1 MSTVEEKVDKLE
13 KFLEEFVK
21 TVGVE
26 FNKSYNLFSQ
36 LQIEMR
42 EGWARFRQE
51 LAEANEMW
59 RRELNNG
66 WEKFKQ
72 ELIEREENWQ
82 KRMQQLREEFS
93 QEMKERDERWE
104 KERRERE
111 ERLQNELR
119 ERDERLQRELSQMR
133 EEFAKEMR
141 ERDERWEKERKDWEE
156 RLQKEMKERD
166 ERLERERKEWEERLQ
181 KEMKERDEKWERERK
196 KLVKEWNL
204 KWGELANRLGTMVED
219 LVYPSLPRIIKEEF
233 GIDVEFIAVDVK
245 KRINGRE
252 KEYDAVAIAGN
263 YVFIN
268 STKSK
273 LKNKDV
279 DDFVND
285 ILEFRTFFSE
295 HADKKLIGILATLRI
310 DEGVLKYAEKTG
322 FLVLAVGEKLME
334 VKNSKD
340 FKPKEW

>member
-141 ERDERWEKERKDWEE
+141 GRDERWEKERKD
-156 RLQKEMKERD
+156 
-166 ERLERERKEWEERLQ
+166 WEERLQ

>member
-196 KLVKEWNL
+196 ELVKEWNL

>member
-141 ERDERWEKERKDWEE
+141 ERDERWEKERKD
-156 RLQKEMKERD
+156 
-166 ERLERERKEWEERLQ
+166 WEERLQ